1 MPALL
6 TRTSRASTA
15 SAAARM
21 SAALVTSRVS
31 GRTRGSECA
40 HGSRVPAYTRRAP
53 RRRASS
59 TSARPMP
66 RVLPVMRTALL
77 AIDVMTISFIVFL
90 LSVFVLLLS
99 VSGQRGEARRGE
111 QIGVPVVA
119 RVGREVEDGLPD
131 LLRGQGGPGLGQV
144 GGDVL
149 AVPGRVGRDRGRAEV
164 GGRRQLRQQRDEPD
178 AEAFPH
184 GLGGGVAGE
193 EPDGGLGAGV
203 AAAERRAVHRGA
215 A

>member
-6 TRTSRASTA
+6 TRTSRDSTA
-15 SAAARM
+15 PAAARM

-31 GRTRGSECA
+31 GRTRRSEWV

-66 RVLPVMRTALL
+66 RLLPVMRTALL
-77 AIDVMTISFIVFL
+77 AIDVMTISLVRVFG
-90 LSVFVLLLS
+90 S
-99 VSGQRGEARRGE
+99 VSRQRGEARRGE
-111 QIGVPVVA
+111 QVGVPVVA
-119 RVGREVEDGLPD
+119 LVGGEVEDGLAD
-131 LLRGQGGPGLGQV
+131 LLGGQGRPGLLQV
-144 GGDVL
+144 RGDVL
-149 AVPGRVGRDRGRAEV
+149 AVPGRVGGDRGRAEV

-178 AEAFPH
+178 AEAIPL

-193 EPDGGLGAGV
+193 EPDRGLSAGV
-203 AAAERRAVHRGA
+203 AAAERRAVH
-215 A
+215 